1 MRVRLLLFVG
11 LLAGGCGITINGT
24 GAGPGAGDAGPVPTG
39 STTTPIPVPK
49 DGGDFD
55 DAAAVDPDGGT
66 DLPDADAPDDD
77 AGADAAPA
85 PLTACGDVLYPEASA
100 QAALNGH
107 CYWVTRTKYA
117 GGDVYKACMAH
128 AGHPVN
134 IDSNSENS
142 VVFQLAST
150 KAMDDLFIGVRY
162 TGRTTGWQWYAN
174 QSSTYWRLYRGTGS
188 FDDYNGGCAV
198 MSKNGNGN
206 WFTKTC
212 RAQQYVVCETEN
224 P

>member
-24 GAGPGAGDAGPVPTG
+24 SAGPGAGDAGPVPTG
-39 STTTPIPVPK
+39 SNTTPIPVPK
-49 DGGDFD
+49 DGGELD

-66 DLPDADAPDDD
+66 NLPDADIPDDD
-77 AGADAAPA
+77 GGADAAPA

-107 CYWVTRTKYA
+107 CYWVTTTAYT
-117 GGDVYKACMAH
+117 GGNVYKACMAH

-134 IDSNSENS
+134 IDSNAENS
-142 VVFQLAST
+142 VVYQLAKG
-150 KAMDDLFIGVRY
+150 KAADMFIGLRY
-162 TGRTTGWQWYAN
+162 TGFSSGWQWYAN
-174 QSSTYWRLYRGTGS
+174 QASRYWRLYRGNGND
-188 FDDYNGGCAV
+188 FNGGCAV
-198 MSKNGNGN
+198 MRQDGNGD

-212 RAQQYVVCETEN
+212 QATLNVICETEN